1 MELEGNDCKKLLV
14 NPFQLKN
21 THVSREGKKTEG
33 ERRLMLGDFEGEES
47 DGETWIRDKKFG
59 KEKKKVVK
67 REGGNTHVACTV

>member
-1 MELEGNDCKKLLV
+1 
-14 NPFQLKN
+14 
-21 THVSREGKKTEG
+21 
-33 ERRLMLGDFEGEES
+33 MLGDFEGEES